1 MGQARVGRKDQKSGI
16 KGRRLGRAAA
26 TGVRSAFIAWMA
38 ILALVVQL
46 GSAPIPQAMAQ
57 TGDAEAVAALGALT
71 ALFGPNVALCARG
84 DASSPASPSHD
95 LHPCC
100 DDCALC
106 QHTGHAVALVPSGHA
121 IALLSAR
128 SAKPPKIPGNAGVA
142 ALRRVAFAQ
151 PRAPPTSL

>member
-16 KGRRLGRAAA
+16 KRRRLGRAAA

-46 GSAPIPQAMAQ
+46 GSAPIPQAAAHS
-57 TGDAEAVAALGALT
+57 GDSEAVAALGALT
-71 ALFGPNVALCARG
+71 ALLGPNVALCARG

-95 LHPCC
+95 SHSCC

-106 QHTGHAVALVPSGHA
+106 QLTGHAAALVPSGHA
-121 IALLSAR
+121 IAFLFEHN
-128 SAKPPKIPGNAGVA
+128 AKPLPAVRDSRVA
-142 ALRRVAFAQ
+142 AISRVPSAQ
-151 PRAPPTSL
+151 PRAPPISA